1 MITGGIK
8 NQVDELWRTFWN
20 NGISNP
26 LTVIEQISYLLFI
39 KRLDELHTAREKRA
53 NRLGEEIKD
62 PIFGED
68 EQHMRWRN
76 FRNRDPEEM
85 YEIVSE
91 EAFPFIKELHG
102 DPDADGASSY
112 ANHMQDAVFLI
123 PDANLL
129 SSAVDQI
136 DELPIQD
143 RDTKGDLYEYM
154 LSKLNT
160 AGQNGQFRTPR
171 HIIEMMVEMVEPEP
185 DDVVCDPA
193 CGTGG
198 FLIGVG
204 EYLREE
210 YPEMLH
216 DEEQREH
223 FEHDMFTGYDFD
235 STMLRIGSMN
245 MMLHGIEHATIE
257 RQDSLAGGGAEKR
270 VEENEYTLV
279 LANPPFKGSLDEER
293 VDPALKKV
301 VDTNKTELLFVAQ
314 ILRSLQPGG
323 RAAVIVPDGVLFNS
337 SNAHT
342 KLREHLVENHRLRG
356 VVSMPSGVFKPYAG
370 VSTGVLIFTK
380 TGSGGTEDV
389 WFYDMEADGFSLDD
403 KREEIDAN
411 DIPDIL
417 DRWDMWTGDDDK
429 EAQRPRTAK
438 SFAVPKAEIA
448 ANDYDLSINRYKE
461 TEYEAAEHEDPTA
474 ILADLKAMES
484 DIQNDMNELEAML
497 SG

>member
-1 MITGGIK
+1 MITGSIK
-8 NQVDELWRTFWN
+8 NQVDKLWTTFWN

-26 LTVIEQISYLLFI
+26 LSVIEQISYLLFL
-39 KRLDELHTAREKRA
+39 KRLDDLHTAREKRA
-53 NRLGEEIKD
+53 NRLDEAIKD

-68 EQHMRWRN
+68 EQHLRWRN
-76 FRNRDPEEM
+76 FRHRDPEEM
-85 YEIVSE
+85 FEIVSQ

-102 DPDADGASSY
+102 DPEADGASSY

-136 DELPIQD
+136 DELPIED

-171 HIIEMMVEMVEPEP
+171 HIIDMMVEMIEPEP

-204 EYLREE
+204 EYLRDE
-210 YPEMLH
+210 YPEMLR
-216 DEEQREH
+216 DEEQLEH

-245 MMLHGIEHATIE
+245 MMLHGIEHATIK
-257 RQDSLAGGGAEKR
+257 RQDSLASGGANNR
-270 VEENEYTLV
+270 VEESEYSLV
-279 LANPPFKGSLDEER
+279 LANPPFKGSVDEER

-301 VDTNKTELLFVAQ
+301 VDTKKTELLFVAQ

-337 SNAHT
+337 SNKHT
-342 KLREHLVENHRLRG
+342 TLREHVIEEHRLRG
-356 VVSMPSGVFKPYAG
+356 VVSMPSGVFKPYAN

-380 TGSGGTEDV
+380 TGSGGTDDV
-389 WFYDMEADGFSLDD
+389 WFYEMAADGYSLDD
-403 KREEIDAN
+403 KREEIDEN

-417 DRWDMWTGDDDK
+417 DRWSSWIDGGDT

-438 SFAVPKAEIA
+438 SFAVPKSEIA
-448 ANDYDLSINRYKE
+448 ENDYNLSINRYKQA
-461 TEYEAAEHEDPTA
+461 EYEVTEHGDPMA
-474 ILADLKAMES
+474 ILADLKGLETG
-484 DIQNDMNELEAML
+484 IQRDMNELEEML
-497 SG
+497 SR

>member
-1 MITGGIK
+1 MITGSIRK
-8 NQVDELWRTFWN
+8 QVDKLWTTFWN

-26 LTVIEQISYLLFI
+26 LTVIEQISYLLFL
-39 KRLDELHTAREKRA
+39 KRLDDLHTARKKRA
-53 NRLGEEIKD
+53 NRLDEPIKD

-68 EQHMRWRN
+68 EQHLRWRN
-76 FRNRDPEEM
+76 FRHRDPEEM
-85 YEIVSE
+85 FEIVSQ

-102 DPDADGASSY
+102 DPGADGASSY

-123 PDANLL
+123 PNANLL
-129 SSAVDQI
+129 SSAVEQI

-171 HIIEMMVEMVEPEP
+171 HIIEMMVEMVEPDP

-204 EYLREE
+204 EYLRDEH
-210 YPEMLH
+210 PEMLR
-216 DEEQREH
+216 DDDQRRY
-223 FEHDMFTGYDFD
+223 FEHEMFTGYDFD

-257 RQDSLAGGGAEKR
+257 RRDSLASGGVNDRAE
-270 VEENEYTLV
+270 EDEYTLV

-293 VDPALKKV
+293 VDPALLKV
-301 VDTNKTELLFVAQ
+301 VDTKKTELLFVAQ

-323 RAAVIVPDGVLFNS
+323 RAAMIVPDGVLFGS

-342 KLREHLVENHRLRG
+342 ELREHLVENHRLRG

-417 DRWDMWTGDDDK
+417 DRWDAWTGDGDK
-429 EAQRPRTAK
+429 ESQRPRTAK

-448 ANDYDLSINRYKE
+448 DNDYDLSINRYKE
-461 TEYEAAEHEDPTA
+461 AEYETAEHEDPTA
-474 ILADLKAMES
+474 ILGDLKTMEA
-484 DIQNDMNELEAML
+484 DIQRDMNELETML

>member
-1 MITGGIK
+1 M
-8 NQVDELWRTFWN
+8 
-20 NGISNP
+20 
-26 LTVIEQISYLLFI
+26 LFL
-39 KRLDELHTAREKRA
+39 KRLDDLHTAREKRA
-53 NRLGEEIKD
+53 NRLDESIKD

-68 EQHMRWRN
+68 EQHLRWRN
-76 FRNRDPEEM
+76 FRHRDPEEM
-85 YEIVSE
+85 FEIVSQ

-123 PDANLL
+123 PNANLL
-129 SSAVDQI
+129 SSAVEQI

-171 HIIEMMVEMVEPEP
+171 HIIEMMVDMVEPEP

-210 YPEMLH
+210 HPEMLR
-216 DEEQREH
+216 DDEQRHH
-223 FEHDMFTGYDFD
+223 FEHEMFTGYDFD

-257 RQDSLAGGGAEKR
+257 RRDSLADGGVNDQTED
-270 VEENEYTLV
+270 NEYTLV

-293 VDPALKKV
+293 IDSSLLKV
-301 VDTNKTELLFVAQ
+301 VDTKKTELLFVAQ

-323 RAAVIVPDGVLFNS
+323 RTAIIVPDGVLFDS

-342 KLREHLVENHRLRG
+342 ELRKHLVEKHRLRG
-356 VVSMPSGVFKPYAG
+356 VVSMPSGVFKPYAN

-403 KREEIDAN
+403 KREEIDDN

-417 DRWDMWTGDDDK
+417 DRWDAWTDDDDT

-438 SFAVPKAEIA
+438 SFVVPKAEIA
-448 ANDYDLSINRYKE
+448 ANDYDLSINRYKKA
-461 TEYEAAEHEDPTA
+461 EYEATDHEDPAA
-474 ILADLKAMES
+474 ILAELKTMEA
-484 DIQNDMNELEAML
+484 DIQRDMNELEAML